1 MNFPYMYPEKMLNL
15 CRWVADKKDE
25 GRIVMMID
33 RLGGINPIDN
43 VQKSQNARR
52 VSGTAQSDSI
62 HVSEEAKE
70 LSEVY
75 SAMDAVQKAPDVRSE
90 RIAEVMEKIKD
101 PAYINKAVVDIVAD
115 RILDVYGL

>member
-1 MNFPYMYPEKMLNL
+1 
-15 CRWVADKKDE
+15 
-25 GRIVMMID
+25 MMID